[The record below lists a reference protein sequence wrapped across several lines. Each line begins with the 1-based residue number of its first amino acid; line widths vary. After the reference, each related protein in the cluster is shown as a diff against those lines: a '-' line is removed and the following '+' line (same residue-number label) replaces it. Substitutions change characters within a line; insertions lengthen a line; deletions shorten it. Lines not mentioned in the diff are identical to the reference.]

1 MTHKVRIEEAAHAD
15 IQEILSFIERRDG
28 TKRADKIE
36 DKLYD
41 LIESLSSMPDRGHR
55 VREIQGYG
63 ITGFLEVVSRPYRI
77 IYLIEKKTVYIL
89 LVVDG
94 RRDFQSIL
102 LDRILMQ

>member
-1 MTHKVRIEEAAHAD
+1 MAHKVRIEDAAHAD
-15 IQEILSFIERRDG
+15 IQEIVSFIERRDG
-28 TKRADKIE
+28 AKRADKIE
-36 DKLYD
+36 DRLYN

-63 ITGFLEVVSRPYRI
+63 VTGFLEVNSRPYRI
-77 IYLIEKKTVYIL
+77 IYFIEKKTVYIL

-94 RRDFQSIL
+94 RRDFRSIL